1 MLNLFFKN
9 KRSNDNLKKSYN
21 LPEGSRNKGL
31 FTYSWILTGKLAIG
45 PMPRDLDDWIL
56 LEQNGIKKRFSCCYS
71 SENIF
76 TPIPSYWISK
86 EVSIPDHRRQEE
98 MKHAKLLCLL
108 DEVIGFLM
116 QDEDPVYL
124 HCFAGQERSAL
135 VAIGIVSILEKK
147 DLFDA
152 LAYVRQ
158 CYPKAK
164 PLYEHL
170 DILEKALNDYAVK
183 K

>member
-1 MLNLFFKN
+1 MLNLFSNKN
-9 KRSNDNLKKSYN
+9 RSNNNPKKSLN
-21 LPEGSRNKGL
+21 LPEGSRNKSL

-56 LEQNGIKKRFSCCYS
+56 LEENGIKKRFSCCYS

-86 EVSIPDHRRQEE
+86 EVSIPDHRQQEE
-98 MKHAKLLCLL
+98 LNHTKLIYLL
-108 DEVIGFLM
+108 NEVISFLM
-116 QDEDPVYL
+116 HDEKPVYL

-135 VAIGIVSILEKK
+135 IAIGIVSILEKK

-170 DILEKALNDYAVK
+170 DILEKALSEYVIK